1 MVNRTEC
8 ELKATVPTH
17 SLTYIHTSKTRPGRK
32 IQSVTCKWQEYMQID
47 EKSRNHILEV
57 LKQMGI
63 KKKTNRLSAH
73 KTRGRG
79 GKYSET
85 QRKINKII
93 LNMKIPSNIFFINIL
108 FIRQI

>member
-1 MVNRTEC
+1 
-8 ELKATVPTH
+8 
-17 SLTYIHTSKTRPGRK
+17 
-32 IQSVTCKWQEYMQID
+32 MQID

-63 KKKTNRLSAH
+63 IIKKNNRLSAH
-73 KTRGRG
+73 KTQGRG

-93 LNMKIPSNIFFINIL
+93 LNMKIPSNIFFIHIL